1 MDPGASGYV
10 KKPLDWAPAPH
21 SFCRQLF
28 DDETIDVH
36 LSALAGQQAADGG
49 WPINWETVSPMC
61 ELEWRGWK
69 TLEALV
75 TLRAYGRI

>member
-1 MDPGASGYV
+1 MRPSIMLWVNMGVMTY
-10 KKPLDWAPAPH
+10 
-21 SFCRQLF
+21 
-28 DDETIDVH
+28 I